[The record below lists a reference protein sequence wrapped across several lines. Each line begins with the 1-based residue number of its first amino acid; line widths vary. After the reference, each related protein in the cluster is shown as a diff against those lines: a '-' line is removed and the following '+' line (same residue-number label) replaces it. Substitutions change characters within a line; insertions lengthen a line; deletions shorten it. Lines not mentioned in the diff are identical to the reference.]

1 MNASTCSAVASS
13 GSTPAKDPS
22 LASTARRARIVCGD
36 APRVTR
42 YSMCFST
49 APTTTTTRPRLG
61 TTADNNY
68 YQPLWTDMAA
78 TPPDRLTQL
87 GVSHADSE
95 SLSPYG

>member
-1 MNASTCSAVASS
+1 M
-13 GSTPAKDPS
+13 
-22 LASTARRARIVCGD
+22 ARSRGLGD
-36 APRVTR
+36 VYKRQ
-42 YSMCFST
+42 
-49 APTTTTTRPRLG
+49 
-61 TTADNNY
+61 DNNY